1 MRTGRLEANDG
12 ARQDSAP
19 SVAMRGGLCGVFLD
33 FDLLPRLLARA
44 ETAGGRA
51 NTVADWSALLD
62 QAGFKESHIDP
73 DELPA
78 GMSSADR
85 AAADAWRFAERIG
98 LVDPGGPT
106 ADGRE
111 TAALAEMDREQ
122 RHEVLAPMLA
132 ERVERRLRGQ
142 GNVSIV
148 DLLRRAAG
156 RLEKTTNLW
165 AHECP
170 GLIPVEVG
178 AIVHWASVNAR
189 RAIELVDNIVSWRD
203 VAMHRHPAPVPSVPT
218 GAHAQLHLERVSE
231 FYGEHPWLGER
242 VPWSL
247 GEDLALCGLLVYCG
261 LFRGVCKAPFAS
273 CLVSIPHGSVAA

>member
-51 NTVADWSALLD
+51 ETVADWSALLD
-62 QAGFKESHIDP
+62 EAGFKESHIDP

-78 GMSSADR
+78 GLSAADC
-85 AAADAWRFAERIG
+85 AAADAWRFAERMG
-98 LVDPGGPT
+98 FVDPGGPT

-111 TAALAEMDREQ
+111 TAALAEVNRE
-122 RHEVLAPMLA
+122 RRREVLAPMLA

-142 GNVSIV
+142 GDTSIV

-156 RLEKTTNLW
+156 RLETTTNLW
-165 AHECP
+165 ARECP
-170 GLIPVEVG
+170 GLISVEVG
-178 AIVHWASVNAR
+178 AIVHWACVNAR
-189 RAIELVDNIVSWRD
+189 RANELVDNIVSWRD
-203 VAMHRHPAPVPSVPT
+203 VAMHRHQAPSAPA

-242 VPWSL
+242 VPWSF
-247 GEDLALCGLLVYCG
+247 GKELALCGLLVYCG
-261 LFRGVCKAPFAS
+261 LFRDVSNLPFAT
-273 CLVSIPHGSVAA
+273 CLVSVPRGSVEA